1 MKTQQKIEDR
11 ISTLEAG
18 LNGEMNEWVKE
29 KVRLEI
35 NVLTSVLG

>member
-1 MKTQQKIEDR
+1 MRTEEWVKAR

-18 LNGEMNEWVKE
+18 LNGEMDEWIKE

>member
-1 MKTQQKIEDR
+1 MKTKHEVINR

-29 KVRLEI
+29 KVRIEI
-35 NVLTSVLG
+35 NALKWRLG